1 MLIGL
6 IVVAIVAMLALA
18 IALGTSLGR
27 QGDNLDE
34 LEYRGH
40 TAKALNQLGQRLK
53 KVEPDEPEDDDEP
66 D

>member
-27 QGDNLDE
+27 QGDNEDELAYRHQMVEGMNQLDE
-34 LEYRGH
+34 
-40 TAKALNQLGQRLK
+40 RLK
-53 KVEPDEPEDDDEP
+53 KIEPDEPEDDDEP

>member
-27 QGDNLDE
+27 QGDNEDELHYRHQMVEGMNQLDE
-34 LEYRGH
+34 
-40 TAKALNQLGQRLK
+40 RLK
-53 KVEPDEPEDDDEP
+53 KIEPDEPEDDDEP